1 MFYHAIDPVLVNL
14 GPVEI
19 RYYGVIYALGFVI
32 FYLFLRHAVKKGYL
46 ILEEKDVDNLI
57 GWLILGVVGGARLF
71 EVIFYNPGYYLANPL
86 EIIAVWKGGLSFH
99 GGLLGAL
106 MVSYIFCKKRK
117 ISLLRLLDVAVIPVT
132 IALALGRVANF
143 INGELYGKVTSLP
156 WGVKFQNVEGFR
168 HPSQLYE
175 AAKNLLLLGI
185 AVLSKKYVKK
195 DGQLF
200 GIFLVGYGV
209 FRFGIEFV
217 KEPEVIIASLSMGQW
232 LSIPLIIGGWMLIK
246 KKVVY

>member
-1 MFYHAIDPVLVNL
+1 MTRIQNQDKRYDLEQRTETFAKN
-14 GPVEI
+14 I
-19 RYYGVIYALGFVI
+19 REFVKSIENRQINYADIMQLLRSSGSVGANYIEANEALSRKDFVHRI
-32 FYLFLRHAVKKGYL
+32 K
-46 ILEEKDVDNLI
+46 I
-57 GWLILGVVGGARLF
+57 
-71 EVIFYNPGYYLANPL
+71 
-86 EIIAVWKGGLSFH
+86 
-99 GGLLGAL
+99 
-106 MVSYIFCKKRK
+106 CRK
-117 ISLLRLLDVAVIPVT
+117 EAKESQYWLRLLDVAVIPVT

-246 KKVVY
+246 KKVKKQEKQKQRDLFLEKKEDCQL